1 MRKFFATA
9 AMAAMFAVPA
19 TFAQAASTD
28 AQAAQTQTNTQST
41 QAQADAAQSPAQS
54 SARRAQFEQRMIQK
68 RVAKM
73 TALLTLTPAQQTQL
87 TTILTNAAGSRAD
100 RGSMKQVRAQMRT
113 AIEANDT
120 ATIEQASNTIG
131 NIAAQNAAARAK
143 TAASIYQILTPDQKA
158 KAAQL
163 ADLFGQGE
171 KGRRH
176 HQSA

>member
-1 MRKFFATA
+1 MKKLFATA

-28 AQAAQTQTNTQST
+28 AQAAQTQTAPSQT
-41 QAQADAAQSPAQS
+41 QADPGQQS

-73 TALLTLTPAQQTQL
+73 TALLTLTPAQQTQV
-87 TTILTNAAGSRAD
+87 TSILTNAAGSRAD

-113 AIEANDT
+113 AIQANDT

-143 TAASIYQILTPDQKA
+143 TAAAIYQILTPDQKA

-163 ADLFGQGE
+163 ADLFGNGE

>member
-1 MRKFFATA
+1 MKKFFATA

-28 AQAAQTQTNTQST
+28 AQAAQTQTAQSQT
-41 QAQADAAQSPAQS
+41 QADAGQQS

-73 TALLTLTPAQQTQL
+73 TALLTLTPAQQTQV
-87 TTILTNAAGSRAD
+87 TSILTNAAGSRAD

-113 AIEANDT
+113 AIQANDT
-120 ATIEQASNTIG
+120 VTIEQASNTIG

-143 TAASIYQILTPDQKA
+143 TAAAIYEILTPDQKA

-163 ADLFGQGE
+163 ADLFGNGE

>member
-1 MRKFFATA
+1 MKKFFATA
-9 AMAAMFAVPA
+9 AMAGMFAVPA

-28 AQAAQTQTNTQST
+28 AQAAQTQTAPSQT
-41 QAQADAAQSPAQS
+41 QADAGQQS

-73 TALLTLTPAQQTQL
+73 TALLTLTPAQQTQV
-87 TTILTNAAGSRAD
+87 TSILTNAVGSRAD

-120 ATIEQASNTIG
+120 ATIEQTSNTIG

-143 TAASIYQILTPDQKA
+143 TAAAIYQILTPDQKA

-163 ADLFGQGE
+163 ANLFGNSE

>member
-1 MRKFFATA
+1 MKKFFATA

-28 AQAAQTQTNTQST
+28 AQAAQTQTAPSQT
-41 QAQADAAQSPAQS
+41 QADAGQQS

-73 TALLTLTPAQQTQL
+73 TALLTLTPSQQTQV
-87 TTILTNAAGSRAD
+87 TSILTNAVGSRAD

-120 ATIEQASNTIG
+120 ATIEQTSNTIG

-143 TAASIYQILTPDQKA
+143 TAAAIYQILTPDQKA

-163 ADLFGQGE
+163 ANLFGNSE

>member
-1 MRKFFATA
+1 MKKFFATA

-28 AQAAQTQTNTQST
+28 AQAAPTQST
-41 QAQADAAQSPAQS
+41 QAQADASQS

-73 TALLTLTPAQQTQL
+73 TALLALTPAQQTQV
-87 TTILTNAAGSRAD
+87 TSILTNAAQTRAD

-113 AIEANDT
+113 AIEANDS

-163 ADLFGQGE
+163 ADLFGNGE

>member
-1 MRKFFATA
+1 MKKFFATA

-28 AQAAQTQTNTQST
+28 AQAAQTQTAPSQT
-41 QAQADAAQSPAQS
+41 QADAGQQS
-54 SARRAQFEQRMIQK
+54 SARRAQFEQRLIQK

-73 TALLTLTPAQQTQL
+73 TALLTLTPAQQTQV
-87 TTILTNAAGSRAD
+87 TSILTNAAGSRAD

-113 AIEANDT
+113 AIQANDT

-143 TAASIYQILTPDQKA
+143 TAAAIYQILTPDQKA

-163 ADLFGQGE
+163 ADLFGNGE

>member
-1 MRKFFATA
+1 MKKFFATA

-28 AQAAQTQTNTQST
+28 AQAAQTQSTQSQT
-41 QAQADAAQSPAQS
+41 QADAGQPS

-73 TALLTLTPAQQTQL
+73 TALLTLTPAQQTQV
-87 TTILTNAAGSRAD
+87 TAILTNAAQTRAD

-143 TAASIYQILTPDQKA
+143 TAAAIYQILTPDQKA
-158 KAAQL
+158 KASQL
-163 ADLFGQGE
+163 ADLFGNGE

>member
-1 MRKFFATA
+1 MKKFFATA

-28 AQAAQTQTNTQST
+28 AQAAQTQTAPSQT
-41 QAQADAAQSPAQS
+41 QADAGQQS

-73 TALLTLTPAQQTQL
+73 TALLTLTPAQQTQV
-87 TTILTNAAGSRAD
+87 TSILTNAAGSRAD

-143 TAASIYQILTPDQKA
+143 TAAAIYQILTPDQKA

-163 ADLFGQGE
+163 ADLFGNGE

>member
-1 MRKFFATA
+1 MKKFFATA

-28 AQAAQTQTNTQST
+28 AQAAQTQTAPSQT
-41 QAQADAAQSPAQS
+41 QADAGQQS

-73 TALLTLTPAQQTQL
+73 TALLTLTPAQQTQV
-87 TTILTNAAGSRAD
+87 TSILTNAVGSRAD

-120 ATIEQASNTIG
+120 ATIEQTSNTIG

-143 TAASIYQILTPDQKA
+143 TAAAIYQILTPDQKA

-163 ADLFGQGE
+163 ADLFGNGE

>member
-1 MRKFFATA
+1 MKKFFATA

-28 AQAAQTQTNTQST
+28 AQAAQTQTAPSQT
-41 QAQADAAQSPAQS
+41 QADAGQQS

-73 TALLTLTPAQQTQL
+73 TALLTLTPAQQTQV
-87 TTILTNAAGSRAD
+87 TSILTNAAGSRAD

-120 ATIEQASNTIG
+120 ATIEQTSNTIG
-131 NIAAQNAAARAK
+131 NIAAKNAAARAK
-143 TAASIYQILTPDQKA
+143 TAAAIYQILTPDQKA

-163 ADLFGQGE
+163 ADLFGSGE

>member
-1 MRKFFATA
+1 MKKFFATA

-28 AQAAQTQTNTQST
+28 AQAAQTQTAPSQT
-41 QAQADAAQSPAQS
+41 QADAGQQS

-73 TALLTLTPAQQTQL
+73 TALLTLTPAQQTQV
-87 TTILTNAAGSRAD
+87 TSILTNAAGSRAD

-113 AIEANDT
+113 AIEANDS

-143 TAASIYQILTPDQKA
+143 TAAAIYQILTPDQKA

-163 ADLFGQGE
+163 ADLFGNGE

>member
-1 MRKFFATA
+1 MKKFFATA

-28 AQAAQTQTNTQST
+28 AQAAQTQTAPSQT
-41 QAQADAAQSPAQS
+41 QADAGQQS

-73 TALLTLTPAQQTQL
+73 TALLTLTPAQQTQV
-87 TTILTNAAGSRAD
+87 TSILTNAAGSRAD

-120 ATIEQASNTIG
+120 ATIEQTSNTIG

-143 TAASIYQILTPDQKA
+143 TAAAIYQILTPDQKA

-163 ADLFGQGE
+163 ADLFGNGE

>member
-1 MRKFFATA
+1 MKKFFATA

-28 AQAAQTQTNTQST
+28 AQAAQTQTAPSQT
-41 QAQADAAQSPAQS
+41 QADAGQQS

-73 TALLTLTPAQQTQL
+73 TALLTLTPAQQTQV
-87 TTILTNAAGSRAD
+87 TSILTNAAGSRAD

-120 ATIEQASNTIG
+120 ATIEQTSNTIG

-143 TAASIYQILTPDQKA
+143 TAAAIYQILTPDQKA

-163 ADLFGQGE
+163 ADLFGNGE
-171 KGRRH
+171 KVRRH

>member
-1 MRKFFATA
+1 MKKFFATA

-19 TFAQAASTD
+19 TFAQATSTD
-28 AQAAQTQTNTQST
+28 AQAAQTQSGAQATQT
-41 QAQADAAQSPAQS
+41 QADAAQS
-54 SARRAQFEQRMIQK
+54 SARRVQFEQRMIQK

-73 TALLTLTPAQQTQL
+73 TALLALTPAQQTQV
-87 TTILTNAAGSRAD
+87 TSILTSAAGSRAD

-143 TAASIYQILTPDQKA
+143 TAAAIYQILTPDQKA

-163 ADLFGQGE
+163 ADLFGNGE

-176 HQSA
+176 HEAA